1 MIETTPKYT
10 YCDLNIVPA
19 VISNIGS
26 RSQCNPYYKDGNLPI
41 FTAPMSSVCDDKT
54 YKYFQKNHIIPIIH
68 RNVPF
73 ETRYQLTLNGFWCAW
88 TLDEFEKV
96 FYKNDTT
103 DGFNY
108 NIFDECTDDIK
119 QLNALIDVANGH
131 MQRILDVVKKVRGV
145 EREHKMKPKL
155 FIMAGNVANPET
167 IISYMKAGIDYCR
180 LDIGGGSRCLTTPC
194 TGVHYPLASLVQDT
208 WKVRD
213 EYCKKWLG
221 ESFIYLKEH
230 AASFNVQER
239 WSENYKELGEDFRL
253 TQIIADGGIKSF
265 ADVNV
270 ALALGADYVMIG
282 GLFSEC
288 IESAG
293 TLLCKSRKGN
303 ENEAL
308 TVSAYN
314 DENDG
319 KYHFIC
325 DTILS
330 QAYYNALVTKYH
342 LDMIKR
348 SDTHYNQFMEKR
360 YEITLTRDQIAI
372 PEVGEWLINTFDL
385 YKLSFG
391 MSSVEAQKERAEM
404 LGKSESELILKP
416 TEGKSETVKLKTTL
430 KQWTDLCAWYLRDAM
445 SYCNCWNL
453 RDFCSGKV
461 KLVINSQGVK
471 NTINHF

>member
-1 MIETTPKYT
+1 
-10 YCDLNIVPA
+10 
-19 VISNIGS
+19 
-26 RSQCNPYYKDGNLPI
+26 
-41 FTAPMSSVCDDKT
+41 
-54 YKYFQKNHIIPIIH
+54 
-68 RNVPF
+68 
-73 ETRYQLTLNGFWCAW
+73 
-88 TLDEFEKV
+88 
-96 FYKNDTT
+96 
-103 DGFNY
+103 
-108 NIFDECTDDIK
+108 
-119 QLNALIDVANGH
+119 
-131 MQRILDVVKKVRGV
+131 
-145 EREHKMKPKL
+145 
-155 FIMAGNVANPET
+155 
-167 IISYMKAGIDYCR
+167 
-180 LDIGGGSRCLTTPC
+180 
-194 TGVHYPLASLVQDT
+194 
-208 WKVRD
+208 
-213 EYCKKWLG
+213 
-221 ESFIYLKEH
+221 
-230 AASFNVQER
+230 
-239 WSENYKELGEDFRL
+239 L

-270 ALALGADYVMIG
+270 ALTLGADYVMIG

-342 LDMIKR
+342 LDTIKR

-404 LGKSESELILKP
+404 LGKSDSELILKP

-471 NTINHF
+471 NTVNHF